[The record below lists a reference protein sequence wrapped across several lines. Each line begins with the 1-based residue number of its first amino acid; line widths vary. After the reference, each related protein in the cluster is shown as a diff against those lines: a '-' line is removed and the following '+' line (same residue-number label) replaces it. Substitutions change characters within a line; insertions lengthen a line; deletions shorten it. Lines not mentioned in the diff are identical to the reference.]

1 MSQTGPVVL
10 AAILLGMPAPG
21 FRAPAA
27 LETDVL
33 VVGGGTGGIGAA
45 LQSARLGARTIVAEP
60 TPWLGGMLSAA
71 GVSATDGNHRLPS
84 GIWRE
89 FRQRIYDAYGGPE
102 AVSTGWVSNTHFE
115 PHVADRV
122 FKEMAA
128 AEGHLR
134 VLFRHRF
141 VDVVKEGTRARG
153 AVLEDLA
160 TGRRVEVRAKVLV
173 DGTDL
178 GDVLARAGA
187 AFDLGLEAD
196 PASGE
201 SAGIATSS
209 DVVQDLTWCAIL
221 KDYGSGAHRTIPRPE
236 AYDPAEF
243 DCSSSS
249 YCKDATREKPTV
261 DARKML
267 DYARLP
273 GGKYLINWPNRGN
286 DTYLNVVGLDDAAR
300 GKALEAAKG
309 TTLRFVY
316 FIQHELGFDRL
327 GLADD
332 EYPTADR
339 LPFIPYHR
347 EGRRLRGVVRLT
359 GKDIAEPFG
368 PRDPLY
374 RTGISVGDYPIDH
387 HHKRNPEAPQH
398 LWFVPVP
405 SFSVPLGALV
415 PEAVDGLV
423 VADKAI
429 SVTNVANGTT
439 RLQPVVL
446 LTGQAAGAL
455 AALAVRGDR
464 EPRAVPVREVQRVLL
479 AAGAF
484 LLPYLDVPPTD
495 PLFARVQ
502 RVGATGIL
510 KGRGLAYL
518 WANQTWF
525 DPDFPIDGA
534 TLQKGL
540 LEFESVSVPPADG
553 RPLTVGDAVAMV
565 ADVRAALLKKD
576 KARFAALEE
585 KPVRSGQALW
595 TALGLGA
602 YAPGRRITR
611 AEVAALVDEVLDP
624 FSLKPVD
631 HRGRFE
637 PARNTTGGE
646 PEGPPPEGPPQAR
659 GRERSGDGEA
669 PRSRTSGRAGSPAER

>member
-1 MSQTGPVVL
+1 MSRTGFVVL
-10 AAILLGMPAPG
+10 AAVLLGLAVPDA
-21 FRAPAA
+21 RAQAQ
-27 LETDVL
+27 LDTDVL
-33 VVGGGTGGIGAA
+33 VVGGGTGGTAAA

-89 FRQRIYDAYGGPE
+89 FRERVYAHYGGPE
-102 AVSTGWVSNTHFE
+102 AVNTGWVSNTHFE
-115 PHVADRV
+115 PHVADRI

-128 AEGHLR
+128 AEPSLR

-141 VDVVKEGTRARG
+141 VDVVKEGTRVRG

-160 TGRRVEVRAKVLV
+160 TGRRFEVRAKVVV

-187 AFDLGLEAD
+187 TFDLGLEAD
-196 PASGE
+196 SVSGE
-201 SAGIATSS
+201 NAGIAASS

-221 KDYGSGAHRTIPRPE
+221 KDYGPGADRTIARP
-236 AYDPAEF
+236 AGYDPAEF
-243 DCSSSS
+243 DCSSTS
-249 YCKDATREKPTV
+249 YCRDATREKPTV

-273 GGKYLINWPNRGN
+273 GGKYLINWPKYGN

-300 GKALEAAKG
+300 EKALEAAKA

-316 FIQHELGFDRL
+316 FIQHELGFPNL
-327 GLADD
+327 GLAED
-332 EYPTADR
+332 EYPTKDR

-359 GKDIAEPFG
+359 ARDIEEPFG
-368 PRDPLY
+368 ARDPLY

-387 HHKRNPEAPQH
+387 HHKRNTTAPQH

-415 PEAVDGLV
+415 PETVDGLV

-429 SVTNVANGTT
+429 SVSNVANGTT

-455 AALAVRGDR
+455 AALAARDGR
-464 EPRAVPVREVQRVLL
+464 EPRAVPVREVQRTLL
-479 AAGAF
+479 DAGAL
-484 LLPYLDVPPTD
+484 LLPYLDVPPD
-495 PLFARVQ
+495 HPQFARIQ

-510 KGRGLAYL
+510 KGRGLPHQ

-525 DPDFPIDGA
+525 YPDFPIDAA

-540 LEFESVSVPPADG
+540 MEFEPVAAPAADG
-553 RPLTVGDAVAMV
+553 RPLTVGEAVAMV
-565 ADVRAALLKKD
+565 TDYRAALLQKD
-576 KARFAALEE
+576 RARFAALDG
-585 KPVRSGQALW
+585 KPSRSGQELW
-595 TALGLGA
+595 AALGLGV
-602 YAPGRRITR
+602 YAPERPVTR
-611 AEVAALVDEVLDP
+611 GEAAALVDEVLDP
-624 FSLKPVD
+624 FALKPVD

-637 PARNTTGGE
+637 P
-646 PEGPPPEGPPQAR
+646 
-659 GRERSGDGEA
+659 
-669 PRSRTSGRAGSPAER
+669 

>member
-1 MSQTGPVVL
+1 M
-10 AAILLGMPAPG
+10 
-21 FRAPAA
+21 
-27 LETDVL
+27 
-33 VVGGGTGGIGAA
+33 GGGTGGTAAA

-89 FRQRIYDAYGGPE
+89 FRERIYAHYGGPE
-102 AVSTGWVSNTHFE
+102 AVNTGWVSNTHFE
-115 PHVADRV
+115 PHVADRI

-128 AEGHLR
+128 AEPSLR
-134 VLFRHRF
+134 VLLRHRF
-141 VDVVKEGTRARG
+141 VDVVKDGGRVRG

-160 TGRRVEVRAKVLV
+160 TGRRVEVRAKVVV

-196 PASGE
+196 SVSGE
-201 SAGIATSS
+201 NAGIAASS

-221 KDYGSGAHRTIPRPE
+221 KDYGPGADRTIPRPE
-236 AYDPAEF
+236 GYDPAEF
-243 DCSSSS
+243 DCSSTS

-273 GGKYLINWPNRGN
+273 GGKYLVNWPNRGN
-286 DTYLNVVGLDDAAR
+286 DTYLNVVGMDDAAR
-300 GKALEAAKG
+300 EKALEAAKA

-316 FIQHELGFDRL
+316 FIQHELGFRNL

-332 EYPTADR
+332 EYPTKDR
-339 LPFIPYHR
+339 LPFVPYHR
-347 EGRRLRGVVRLT
+347 EGRRLRGVVRFT
-359 GKDIAEPFG
+359 ARDIAEPFG

-387 HHKRNPEAPQH
+387 HHKRNPTAPQH

-415 PEAVDGLV
+415 PETVDGLV

-429 SVTNVANGTT
+429 SVSNVANGTT

-455 AALAVRGDR
+455 AALAARDGR
-464 EPRAVPVREVQRVLL
+464 EPRAVPVRDVQRALL
-479 AAGAF
+479 DAGAF
-484 LLPYLDVPPTD
+484 LLPYLDVPPD
-495 PLFARVQ
+495 RPAVRPHPAR
-502 RVGATGIL
+502 RRDRHPEGS
-510 KGRGLAYL
+510 GLPHQ

-525 DPDFPIDGA
+525 YPGFPIDAA

-540 LEFESVSVPPADG
+540 LEFEPVAVPPADG
-553 RPLTVGDAVAMV
+553 RPLTVGEAVAMV
-565 ADVRAALLKKD
+565 TDYRAALLQKD
-576 KARFAALEE
+576 RDRFAALEG
-585 KPVRSGQALW
+585 KPSRSGQELW
-595 TALGLGA
+595 AALGLGV
-602 YAPGRRITR
+602 YAPERPVTR

-624 FSLKPVD
+624 FALKPVD
-631 HRGRFE
+631 HRGRF
-637 PARNTTGGE
+637 
-646 PEGPPPEGPPQAR
+646 
-659 GRERSGDGEA
+659 
-669 PRSRTSGRAGSPAER
+669 AE

>member
-1 MSQTGPVVL
+1 MTRTTLLVLGATLL
-10 AAILLGMPAPG
+10 AAPAPDA
-21 FRAPAA
+21 RAQAA
-27 LETDVL
+27 LEADVL

-89 FRQRIYDAYGGPE
+89 FRERIYAHYGGPE
-102 AVSTGWVSNTHFE
+102 TVNTGWVSNTHFE

-128 AEGHLR
+128 AEPSLR

-141 VDVVKEGTRARG
+141 VDVVREGARVRG

-160 TGRRVEVRAKVLV
+160 TGRRVEVRAKVVV

-196 PASGE
+196 SVSGE
-201 SAGIATSS
+201 NAGIAASS

-221 KDYGSGAHRTIPRPE
+221 KDYGPGADRTIPRPE
-236 AYDPAEF
+236 GYDPAEF
-243 DCSSSS
+243 DCSSTS

-273 GGKYLINWPNRGN
+273 GGKYLVNWPNRGN
-286 DTYLNVVGLDDAAR
+286 DTYLNVVGLDDVAR
-300 GKALEAAKG
+300 EKALEAAKA

-316 FIQHELGFDRL
+316 FIQHELGFRNL

-332 EYPTADR
+332 EYPTKDR

-347 EGRRLRGVVRLT
+347 EGRRLRGVVRFT
-359 GKDIAEPFG
+359 ARDIAEPFG

-387 HHKRNPEAPQH
+387 HHKRNPTAPQH

-415 PEAVDGLV
+415 PEKVDGLV

-429 SVTNVANGTT
+429 SVSNVANGTT

-455 AALAVRGDR
+455 AALAARDGR
-464 EPRAVPVREVQRVLL
+464 EPRAVPVREVQRTLL
-479 AAGAF
+479 EAGAF
-484 LLPYLDVPPTD
+484 LLPYLDVPPD
-495 PLFARVQ
+495 HPQFARIQ

-510 KGRGLAYL
+510 KGRGLAHQ

-525 DPDFPIDGA
+525 YPDFPIDAA

-540 LEFESVSVPPADG
+540 LEFEPVAVPPADG
-553 RPLTVGDAVAMV
+553 RPLTVGEAVAMV
-565 ADVRAALLKKD
+565 TDYRAALLQKD
-576 KARFAALEE
+576 GGRFAALGG
-585 KPVRSGQALW
+585 KSLPLGQAPW

-602 YAPGRRITR
+602 YVPERLVTR
-611 AEVAALVDEVLDP
+611 AELAALVDEVLDP
-624 FSLKPVD
+624 FALKPVD
-631 HRGRFE
+631 HRGRF
-637 PARNTTGGE
+637 
-646 PEGPPPEGPPQAR
+646 
-659 GRERSGDGEA
+659 
-669 PRSRTSGRAGSPAER
+669 AE